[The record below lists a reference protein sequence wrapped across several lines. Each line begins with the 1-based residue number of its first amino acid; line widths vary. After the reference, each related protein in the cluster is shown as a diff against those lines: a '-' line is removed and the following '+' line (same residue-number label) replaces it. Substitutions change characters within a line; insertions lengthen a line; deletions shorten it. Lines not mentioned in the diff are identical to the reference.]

1 MLCNDT
7 SVNSVTWTRF
17 QRWVGGCLVILTT
30 SLPMRA
36 TAEQVDTAATASIPP
51 FAVSKKTETIT
62 VKCHRGDETR
72 TIRVEWFEPNASGKH
87 PAIVLLHGVDGAE
100 GENGQTYR
108 NQAVCYVRKGYVVLL
123 PHYFDWTGGERLRLE
138 DIKERF
144 RCYYNLRCLQKQGDK
159 RALKEQFDIW
169 MDGVRQIV
177 VQTGAAGE
185 RGSPPYRVGRCLA
198 RRLPGAGGGVSG

>member
-108 NQAVCYVRKGYVVLL
+108 NQAVCYAPRAMWYCCLITSTGPAASGYGWRTSRNASVA
-123 PHYFDWTGGERLRLE
+123 TTISGACKNRETSER
-138 DIKERF
+138 
-144 RCYYNLRCLQKQGDK
+144 
-159 RALKEQFDIW
+159 
-169 MDGVRQIV
+169 
-177 VQTGAAGE
+177 
-185 RGSPPYRVGRCLA
+185 
-198 RRLPGAGGGVSG
+198 